1 MKKIL
6 FCLSLACILPI
17 FCACNKGGGEDNDIQ
32 TPEMKTPEL
41 KEKAVSLSIKGDAPF
56 TDIILTET
64 GKAIM
69 AKALPEQSAPSTR
82 ANTVIP
88 EYIYG
93 RYEVTGDVYT
103 IYDDSNK
110 FICHLQ
116 LLKNAEGT
124 ITSAKL
130 FLNSNV
136 DEGVTYAVEVVEK
149 VSDSNLTQDLCR
161 NWKIC
166 YTHITL
172 DGAVKATKIFEAPDA
187 ASFNAIFA
195 YAKEKAPQLDANIPE
210 KMNITD
216 IMFTQTGSFIVLFEN
231 GKIFVGMWN
240 WKNEKTGELNYAW
253 DGDEKMFEY
262 ESGKAT
268 FTIETYKKV
277 SYYTLTL
284 SGSVTDAGKTYNAT
298 IAFNLEEK

>member
-6 FCLSLACILPI
+6 FCLSLACMLPLL
-17 FCACNKGGGEDNDIQ
+17 CACQKDKEDNDAQ

-41 KEKAVSLSIKGDAPF
+41 KEKAISLSFKDTTAPYSS
-56 TDIILTET
+56 IILTET
-64 GKAIM
+64 GKAIV
-69 AKALPEQSAPSTR
+69 AKALPKQSAPSTR
-82 ANTVIP
+82 GGTLIP

-103 IYDDSNK
+103 IFDNSNN
-110 FICHLQ
+110 FVCHLQ

-124 ITSAKL
+124 ITSVKI

-136 DEGVTYAVEVVEK
+136 DEGVAYAVEVIGK

-161 NWKIC
+161 NWKIS

-187 ASFNAIFA
+187 SSFNAIFE
-195 YAKEKAPQLDANIPE
+195 YAKEKAPQLDAEIPE
-210 KMNITD
+210 KMKITD
-216 IMFTQTGSFIVLFEN
+216 IMFTQTGSFIILFEN
-231 GKIFVGMWN
+231 GKIFVGTWN
-240 WKNEKTGELNYAW
+240 WKNEKTGEINYAW
-253 DGDEKMFEY
+253 DGDEKMFDY